1 MKPNQTKETIR
12 QLENLGMR
20 KEEIAVKMK
29 RSFSCV
35 VAWSKGT
42 REPHWLTQEQLLKIL
57 AERKQFFKKR

>member
-20 KEEIAVKMK
+20 KEEIAVKIK

-42 REPHWLTQEQLLKIL
+42 REPHWSTQEQLLKIL

>member
-1 MKPNQTKETIR
+1 MSANQTIEVIR
-12 QLENLGMR
+12 QLEKLGMR

-42 REPHWLTQEQLLKIL
+42 REPHWSTQEQLLKIL
-57 AERKQFFKKR
+57 AERKQLLKKR